1 MSRDAINRRSAMAAV
16 GTALAAAALVGSA
29 GSATADHGNMEHAI
43 DLCNK
48 AIDALQAAPDN
59 KGGHKHRAIQML
71 RTTIDE
77 IQAGIDYAASH

>member
-1 MSRDAINRRSAMAAV
+1 MTKEVFNRRSALAFA
-16 GTALAAAALVGSA
+16 GAALATAVVGSA
-29 GSATADHGNMEHAI
+29 DPAAADQGNMEHAI

-71 RTTIDE
+71 KTTIEE
-77 IQAGIDYAASH
+77 IQAGIEYANAH